1 MNKEYRPML
10 ATLADKPFDN
20 REWVY
25 ETKWD
30 GFRLIAEVKRGSVRL
45 FSRNG
50 IDVTA
55 RYPAIAQALRS
66 IMEPCVIDGELVA
79 LDTKGRS
86 HFQLLQN
93 ALRDE
98 RTRLQYCVFD
108 LLFLGTEDVR
118 RKPLLE
124 RKRLLKQM
132 LPRTKLLRYSE
143 HIKEEGIALFE
154 KAKQAGL
161 EGVMAKLASGLY
173 YSGKRTREWLKF
185 KAMNEQEVVIV
196 GYTAPRRSRKHFGA
210 LVLAV
215 RESSQWRYV
224 GHAGT
229 GFDEETLR
237 TLYDK
242 MQPLKTKSKPFAA
255 KVKDEAQTTW
265 LRPELVAE
273 VKFTEWTDRGEMRH
287 PVFLGLREDKKA
299 TDVIREVPT

>member
-10 ATLADKPFDN
+10 ATIADKPFDSK
-20 REWVY
+20 EWVY

-30 GFRLIAEVKRGSVRL
+30 GFRLIAEMKRGAVRL

-50 IDVTA
+50 IEVTA
-55 RYPAIAQALRS
+55 RYPAIAQALRP
-66 IMEPCVIDGELVA
+66 IVEPCVIDGELVA

-98 RTRLQYCVFD
+98 KTRLQYCVFD

-143 HIKEEGIALFE
+143 HIQEKGIALFE
-154 KAKQAGL
+154 QAKQAGL

-173 YSGKRTREWLKF
+173 SSGKRTREWLKF
-185 KAMNEQEVVIV
+185 KAMNEQEVVVV
-196 GYTAPRRSRKHFGA
+196 GYTAPRRSRKYFGA

-215 RESSQWRYV
+215 RESSQWQYV

-229 GFDEETLR
+229 GFDEETLQM
-237 TLYDK
+237 LYNK
-242 MQPLKTKSKPFAA
+242 MQPLKTKTKPFTV

-265 LRPELVAE
+265 LRPQLVAE

-287 PVFLGLREDKKA
+287 PVYLGLRGDKKA
-299 TDVIREVPT
+299 TDVMREVPT

>member
-10 ATLADKPFDN
+10 ATLADKPFDST
-20 REWVY
+20 EWVY

-50 IDVTA
+50 IEVTA
-55 RYPAIAQALRS
+55 RYPAIAQALRP
-66 IMEPCVIDGELVA
+66 IVEPCVIDGELVA

-93 ALRDE
+93 AMRDE
-98 RTRLQYCVFD
+98 KTRLQYCVFD

-143 HIKEEGIALFE
+143 HIQEKGIALFE
-154 KAKQAGL
+154 QAKQAGL

-173 YSGKRTREWLKF
+173 SSGKRTREWLKF
-185 KAMNEQEVVIV
+185 KAMNEQEVVVV
-196 GYTAPRRSRKHFGA
+196 GYTAPRRSRKYFGA

-215 RESSQWRYV
+215 RESSQWQYV

-229 GFDEETLR
+229 GFDEETLQM
-237 TLYDK
+237 LYNK
-242 MQPLKTKSKPFAA
+242 MQPLKTKTKPFTV

-265 LRPELVAE
+265 LRPQLVAE

-287 PVFLGLREDKKA
+287 PVYLGLRGDKKA
-299 TDVIREVPT
+299 TDVMREVPT

>member
-10 ATLADKPFDN
+10 ATLADKPFDST
-20 REWVY
+20 EWVY

-50 IDVTA
+50 IEVTA
-55 RYPAIAQALRS
+55 RYPAIAQALRP
-66 IMEPCVIDGELVA
+66 IVEPCVIDGELVA

-98 RTRLQYCVFD
+98 KTRLQYCVFD

-132 LPRTKLLRYSE
+132 LPRSKLLRYSE

-173 YSGKRTREWLKF
+173 SSGKRTRQWLKF
-185 KAMNEQEVVIV
+185 KAVNEQEVVVV
-196 GYTAPRRSRKHFGA
+196 GYTAPRRSRKYFGA

-215 RESSQWRYV
+215 RESSQWQYV

-229 GFDEETLR
+229 GFDEETLQM
-237 TLYDK
+237 LYNK
-242 MQPLKTKSKPFAA
+242 MQPLKTKAKPFTV
-255 KVKDEAQTTW
+255 KVQDEAQTTW
-265 LRPELVAE
+265 LRPQLVAE

-299 TDVIREVPT
+299 TDVTREVPT

>member
-1 MNKEYRPML
+1 ML
-10 ATLADKPFDN
+10 ATIADKPFDSK
-20 REWVY
+20 EWVY

-30 GFRLIAEVKRGSVRL
+30 GFRLIAEMKRGAVRL

-50 IDVTA
+50 IEVTA
-55 RYPAIAQALRS
+55 RYPAIAQALRP
-66 IMEPCVIDGELVA
+66 IVEPCVIDGELVA

-93 ALRDE
+93 AMRDE
-98 RTRLQYCVFD
+98 KTRLQYCVFD

-143 HIKEEGIALFE
+143 HIQEKGIALFE
-154 KAKQAGL
+154 QAKQAGL

-173 YSGKRTREWLKF
+173 SSGKRTRQWLKF
-185 KAMNEQEVVIV
+185 KAMNEQEVVVV
-196 GYTAPRRSRKHFGA
+196 GYTAPRRSRKYFGA

-215 RESSQWRYV
+215 RESSQWQYV

-229 GFDEETLR
+229 GFDEETLQM
-237 TLYDK
+237 LYNK
-242 MQPLKTKSKPFAA
+242 MQPLKTKAKPFTV

-265 LRPELVAE
+265 LRPQLVAE

-299 TDVIREVPT
+299 TDVTREVPT

>member
-10 ATLADKPFDN
+10 ATLADNPFDSK
-20 REWVY
+20 EWVY

-30 GFRLIAEVKRGSVRL
+30 GFRLIAEVKPHSVRL
-45 FSRNG
+45 YSRNG
-50 IDVTA
+50 IEVTA
-55 RYPAIAQALRS
+55 RYPTIAQALRP
-66 IMEPCVIDGELVA
+66 IVEPCVIDGELVA

-86 HFQLLQN
+86 RFQLLQN

-108 LLFLGTEDVR
+108 LLFLGMEDVR

-143 HIKEEGIALFE
+143 HIEEEGIALFE

-173 YSGKRTREWLKF
+173 YSGKRTWEWLKF

-196 GYTAPRRSRKHFGA
+196 GYTAPRRSRKYFGA

-215 RESSQWRYV
+215 RESSQWQYV

-229 GFDEETLR
+229 GLDEKTLQ

-242 MQPLKTKSKPFAA
+242 MQSLKIKSKPFIAT
-255 KVKDEAQTTW
+255 VKDEAQTTW
-265 LRPELVAE
+265 LRPQLVAE

-287 PVFLGLREDKKA
+287 PVFLGLRGDKKA
-299 TDVIREVPT
+299 SDVIREVPT